1 MTTEQQLSSDS
12 KMGKRTKTSLQMIA
26 GGAFGFFGVLAVE
39 RLIGLD
45 VIFDSMSPVGILA
58 IFMALVFSL
67 IGVICLAMA
76 GSRKMYM
83 LGQTD
88 GEAAATDFDEM
99 RPLLF
104 GSAIGIF
111 LYAAILVLMAIA
123 SITDGQQLISFWS
136 IFALMVA
143 QTVISVLLWKKYD
156 ELYRE
161 VTKDSCAATFVI
173 VEFGLL
179 IWAAAAIC
187 GLDVTFDPLGVIVA
201 ITGINVVTSVW
212 FTIKRGMA

>member
-1 MTTEQQLSSDS
+1 MTTEQQLRSDFKTS
-12 KMGKRTKTSLQMIA
+12 KMTRTTLKMIA

-58 IFMALVFSL
+58 VLMALVFSL
-67 IGVICLAMA
+67 IGIICLAMA

-83 LGQTD
+83 LGQAD

-99 RPLLF
+99 RPLLL

-111 LYAAILVLMAIA
+111 LYAATLVLLTIA

-136 IFALMVA
+136 IFGLMVA
-143 QTVISVLLWKKYD
+143 QTLISVMLWKKYD

-161 VTKDSCAATFVI
+161 VMKDSCAVTFVI

-179 IWAAAAIC
+179 IWAAATIC

-201 ITGINVVTSVW
+201 ITGINVVTSAW
-212 FTIKRGMA
+212 FTIKRGIA